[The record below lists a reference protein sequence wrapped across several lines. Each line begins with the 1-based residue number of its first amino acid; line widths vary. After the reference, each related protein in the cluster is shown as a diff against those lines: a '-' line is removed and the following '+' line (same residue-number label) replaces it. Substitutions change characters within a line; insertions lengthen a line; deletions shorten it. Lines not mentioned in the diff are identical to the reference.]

1 MATSN
6 GDVLGVVAM
15 LALVGCAMGDEPP
28 PPPVPSELLISDYRA
43 NAIFRYDGV
52 TGAPAGVFAQGSA
65 QRVDRPASVRL
76 GPDGQLYAAG
86 FGRGEVVRYDAHS
99 GAMMDVFFWDTA
111 ELEEPVEL
119 MFRGD
124 ELIVLGNDTNNAVVI
139 GPDGVIARS
148 FGYPHIRGAH
158 DFAVGGDDR
167 MYIATDRAI
176 QVWDIASGTQLP
188 ALASTGELAMA
199 VGIALDPDGVIH
211 VADWERGRITR
222 HAADGTDLGVLI
234 DGLVNPISL
243 DFGPDG
249 ALYVMDA
256 RGVHRHDARTGDHL
270 ALLVARDDRL
280 LYPRS
285 FTFVSDAALGR

>member
-1 MATSN
+1 MTTAN
-6 GDVLGVVAM
+6 GVLAVVSM
-15 LALVGCAMGDEPP
+15 LTTLGCATTEPP
-28 PPPVPSELLISDYRA
+28 PVASELLISDYRA

-111 ELEEPVEL
+111 ALEEPVEL
-119 MFRGD
+119 VFRGD
-124 ELIVLGNDTNNAVVI
+124 DLLVLGNDTNNAVLI
-139 GPDGVIARS
+139 GPDGRTVRS
-148 FGYPHIRGAH
+148 FGYPEMRNAH
-158 DFAVGGDDR
+158 DFAVSGDDR

-188 ALASTGELAMA
+188 AIASTGELAMA
-199 VGIALDPDGVIH
+199 VGIALDPDGVVH

-222 HAADGTDLGVLI
+222 HATDGSALGVLI

-270 ALLVARDDRL
+270 SLLVARDDRL

-285 FTFVSDAALGR
+285 FTFVSDAAVGR